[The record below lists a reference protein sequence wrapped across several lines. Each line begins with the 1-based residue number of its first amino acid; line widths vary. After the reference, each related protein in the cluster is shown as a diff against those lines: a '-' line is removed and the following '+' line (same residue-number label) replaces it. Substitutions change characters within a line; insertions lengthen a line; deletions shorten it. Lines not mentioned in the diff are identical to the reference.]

1 PSGLD
6 QLAAS
11 VNSILQEIAEL
22 PLKELVQDLRNTIQS
37 AGALTRS
44 PQIARTLRSL
54 DHTLQGVDRIV
65 NEDVGPLVQ
74 SLRQTSDATQSAVG
88 AIQASIGEG
97 SIAQHNL
104 LELLDELTRT
114 ARSFRTL
121 ADTLEQNPESLIR
134 GKGDGE

>member
-1 PSGLD
+1 V
-6 QLAAS
+6 AS
-11 VNSILQEIAEL
+11 DVCRRLWTRGPTSSL
-22 PLKELVQDLRNTIQS
+22 TIRSTPCKVWSSERSVRAIWGDRVS
-37 AGALTRS
+37 APA
-44 PQIARTLRSL
+44 
-54 DHTLQGVDRIV
+54 DWMV